1 MGVNCRPFRY
11 RGSAYSIQ
19 KTFRISALENR
30 GHDLQRQSPPHT
42 EQLSDFND
50 VRYCRAVCSQ
60 IKQGLTSGLNGA
72 A

>member
-1 MGVNCRPFRY
+1 MGVNCRPFRC
-11 RGSAYSIQ
+11 RRSAYSIQ